1 MFDYSDRYT
10 EFGEVVTVRPSD
22 NPRFCYIIVN
32 EGTEDFAHYRV
43 VKGGDLYPGGAVAMC
58 DLENCN

>member
-10 EFGEVVTVRPSD
+10 EFREVITIRPSD
-22 NPRFCYIIVN
+22 NLRFCRIIVN

-43 VKGGDLYPGGAVAMC
+43 VKGRDLYTGGTVTMC
-58 DLENCN
+58 DPENRD